1 MADENTQIDDGKV
14 NDTKDDTKTDDT
26 VDITKQSDGDFME
39 DTIEQI
45 KETQKTILDDND
57 SDDTED
63 ETKDDN
69 SVVTELAGKDIPD
82 AFSVAA
88 EASGMSPTDIVA
100 FADKHTDEQLIE
112 MIPSLEAAL
121 EESDDKGDGDKA
133 DKQDDKPD
141 KDEDDKTVNAE
152 LEAKIADR
160 ISKQLEEK
168 FGTSLKEIET
178 FKAHQEEQS
187 NKQAVETASKI
198 LDDAA
203 KEFPVFGKT
212 EELPR
217 FPSGRLKGQL
227 ILTSPE
233 MKARLEVLRYA
244 DAFTGK
250 GADIDNAMANALA
263 TYKGLHLEK
272 ESQRKAIRDL
282 KNHETNLSGARVG
295 KETKT
300 KFADTRD
307 EIIDEIKQLQRD
319 AGFI

>member
-1 MADENTQIDDGKV
+1 MYKRQ
-14 NDTKDDTKTDDT
+14 
-26 VDITKQSDGDFME
+26 
-39 DTIEQI
+39 
-45 KETQKTILDDND
+45 
-57 SDDTED
+57 
-63 ETKDDN
+63 
-69 SVVTELAGKDIPD
+69 DIPD
-82 AFSVAA
+82 AFSTAA

-100 FADKHTDEQLIE
+100 FANKHTDEQLIE

-121 EESDDKGDGDKA
+121 EESDDKVDDKV

-187 NKQAVETASKI
+187 NKQAVDTASKI

-212 EELPR
+212 DELPR

-233 MKARLEVLRYA
+233 MKARLEVLGYA

-263 TYKGLHLEK
+263 TYKGLHLAK
-272 ESQRKAIRDL
+272 ELERKQVRDL
-282 KNHETNLSGARVG
+282 KNHETKLSGARIG
-295 KETKT
+295 KETK
-300 KFADTRD
+300 KKYADTRE
-307 EIIDEIKQLQRD
+307 EIVDDIKRMKRA
-319 AGFI
+319 AGAD